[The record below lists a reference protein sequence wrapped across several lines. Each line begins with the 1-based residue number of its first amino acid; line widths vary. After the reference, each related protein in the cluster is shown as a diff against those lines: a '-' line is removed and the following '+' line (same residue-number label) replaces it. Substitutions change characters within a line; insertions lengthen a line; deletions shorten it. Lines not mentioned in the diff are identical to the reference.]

1 MHDIVCIPTTGVA
14 YSHEV
19 HISGLPLG
27 TGGHIAKTRKKR
39 TEYTPE
45 QRAKVLAAAKAEKL
59 TAAQVQKKFGVTPV
73 TYYSWRKKSGVSAR
87 RGAGAAGVVARPAT
101 GDLSAQVRGEVQNK
115 MRQIIPGIVRV
126 EVSAYLDS
134 IFGVKRGRRRRKK

>member
-1 MHDIVCIPTTGVA
+1 M
-14 YSHEV
+14 
-19 HISGLPLG
+19 
-27 TGGHIAKTRKKR
+27 AKQRKKR

-73 TYYSWRKKSGVSAR
+73 TYYSWRKKSGVTR
-87 RGAGAAGVVARPAT
+87 KRGTGTATAAVLSRPVA
-101 GDLSAQVRGEVQNK
+101 GDLGAQVRVEVQNK
-115 MRQIIPGIVRV
+115 MRQIIPGIVRA

-134 IFGVKRGRRRRKK
+134 IFGEKRGRRRRKK